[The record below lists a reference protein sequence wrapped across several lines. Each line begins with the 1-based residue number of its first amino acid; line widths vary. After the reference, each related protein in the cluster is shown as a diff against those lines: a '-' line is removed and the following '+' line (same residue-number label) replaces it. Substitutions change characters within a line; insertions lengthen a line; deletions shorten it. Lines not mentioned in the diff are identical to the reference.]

1 MLKNMFMLSDRG
13 VKDMRKAIFWSVI
26 SDITL
31 MASVSVLFMVLKIFI
46 EPIIE
51 SKEYT
56 GENAIAY
63 ILIALL
69 IAFCIYI
76 AFYIQYKYL
85 YISVYSE
92 SSEKRVN
99 MAETIR
105 KLPLSF
111 FQKKDLVEFTNTL
124 MKDITIVENLL
135 SHAVPQFIGSAI
147 TIVLISILL
156 LIFDFKMGLSV
167 AIVFPIAILIVFASR
182 RIMEKYGNIA
192 LDIKNQSSDAIQEAL
207 DCVKIIKSYNIEKDY
222 LKTLKEKLRESFY
235 AFLKIEVVTGTF
247 VMSGNAILKFGMSL
261 TIFFGAY
268 LFIRNEITIYK
279 YIAFLLIASRI
290 YSPIEIMLNR
300 IAEIFMLKLI
310 YKRMRAI
317 ENVEIQKGRENIEL
331 NNFNISFNN
340 VCFSYKDDNNQVI
353 KNISFEAKQNEVTAI
368 VGKSGSGKSTLAKL
382 AARFWDFQEGDIT
395 IGGVDIKTIEPET
408 LLKNISVVFQDVILF
423 NDTIYNNIKIGKRN
437 ATKEEIYKAAKLSQ
451 CDKFI
456 NNLKYG
462 YETMLGENGETLS
475 GGERQRI
482 SIARALLK
490 NAPIILLDEITSYL
504 DSENESLVQEAISN
518 LIKNKTVI
526 VIAHRLK
533 TIRDADKIIVLDNG
547 KILEEGKHEKLMQNN
562 SLYSKLVSMQEESLS
577 WKI

>member
-1 MLKNMFMLSDRG
+1 MLKNIFMLSDRG
-13 VKDMRKAIFWSVI
+13 VNDMRKAIFWSVI

-31 MASVSVLFMVLKIFI
+31 MSSISVLFIVLKKFI
-46 EPIIE
+46 EPIID

-56 GENAIAY
+56 SVNIISY
-63 ILIALL
+63 ILIALSIAIL
-69 IAFCIYI
+69 IYL

-92 SSEKRVN
+92 SSAKRVD

-124 MKDITIVENLL
+124 MKDITFVENIL
-135 SHAVPQFIGSAI
+135 SHVVPQLIGSII
-147 TIVLISILL
+147 TVILIFVWL
-156 LIFDFKMGLSV
+156 LIYDFKMGLSV
-167 AIVFPIAILIVFASR
+167 AIVFPIAVSIVFATR
-182 RIMEKYGNIA
+182 RIMEKYGNIT
-192 LDIKNQSSDAIQEAL
+192 LDIKNQSSDCIQEAL
-207 DCVKIIKSYNIEKDY
+207 DCIKIIKSYNMENDY
-222 LKTLKEKLRESFY
+222 LKILKEKLKKE
-235 AFLKIEVVTGTF
+235 FLASIKTEAITGTF
-247 VMSGNAILKFGMSL
+247 VMSGNAILKFGISL
-261 TIFFGAY
+261 TIFVGAY

-290 YSPIEIMLNR
+290 YSPIEVILNR
-300 IAEIFMLKLI
+300 ITEIFMLKII

-317 ENVEIQKGRENIEL
+317 KNIEIQKGRSYIEL

-340 VCFSYKDDNNQVI
+340 VSFSYKDDNNQVI
-353 KNISFEAKQNEVTAI
+353 KNVSFEAKQNEVTAI
-368 VGKSGSGKSTLAKL
+368 VGRSGSGKSTLTKL
-382 AARFWDFQEGDIT
+382 AARFWDLNEGNIT
-395 IGGVDIKTIEPET
+395 IGKIDIKTIRPET
-408 LLKNISVVFQDVILF
+408 LLKNISIVFQDVILF
-423 NDTIYNNIKIGKRN
+423 NDTVFNNIKIGKRN
-437 ATKEEIYKAAKLSQ
+437 ATEEEIYKVAKLSQ

-456 NNLKYG
+456 NNLKDG
-462 YETMLGENGETLS
+462 YNTMLGENGETLS

-490 NAPIILLDEITSYL
+490 DAPIILLDEVTSSL
-504 DSENESLVQEAISN
+504 DSENEYLVQTAISN

-533 TIRDADKIIVLDNG
+533 TIRDADKIIVLDEG
-547 KILEEGKHEKLMQNN
+547 KIVEEGKHSKLIKNN

-577 WKI
+577 WKV

>member
-1 MLKNMFMLSDRG
+1 MLKNIFMLSDRG
-13 VKDMRKAIFWSVI
+13 VNDMRKAIFWSVI

-31 MASVSVLFMVLKIFI
+31 MSSISVLFIVLKKII
-46 EPIIE
+46 EPIID

-56 GENAIAY
+56 SVNIISY
-63 ILIALL
+63 ILIALSIAIL
-69 IAFCIYI
+69 IYL

-92 SSEKRVN
+92 SSAKRVD

-124 MKDITIVENLL
+124 MKDITFVENIL
-135 SHAVPQFIGSAI
+135 SHVVPQLIGSII
-147 TIVLISILL
+147 TVILIFVWL
-156 LIFDFKMGLSV
+156 LIYDFKMGLSV
-167 AIVFPIAILIVFASR
+167 AIVFPIAVSIVFATR
-182 RIMEKYGNIA
+182 RIMEKYGNIT
-192 LDIKNQSSDAIQEAL
+192 LDIKNQSSDCIQEAL
-207 DCVKIIKSYNIEKDY
+207 DCIKIIKSYNMENDY
-222 LKTLKEKLRESFY
+222 LKILKEKLKKE
-235 AFLKIEVVTGTF
+235 FLASIKTEAITGTF
-247 VMSGNAILKFGMSL
+247 VMSGNAILKFGISL
-261 TIFFGAY
+261 TIFVGAY

-290 YSPIEIMLNR
+290 YSPIEVILNR
-300 IAEIFMLKLI
+300 ITEIFMLKII

-317 ENVEIQKGRENIEL
+317 KNIEIQKGRSDIEL

-340 VCFSYKDDNNQVI
+340 VYFSYKDDNNQVI
-353 KNISFEAKQNEVTAI
+353 KNVSFEAKQNEVTAI
-368 VGKSGSGKSTLAKL
+368 VGRSGSGKSTLTKL
-382 AARFWDFQEGDIT
+382 AARFWDLNEGRIT
-395 IGGVDIKTIEPET
+395 IGKIDIKTIEPET
-408 LLKNISVVFQDVILF
+408 LLKNISIVFQDVILF
-423 NDTIYNNIKIGKRN
+423 NDTVFNNIKIGKRN
-437 ATKEEIYKAAKLSQ
+437 ATEEEIYKVAKLSQ

-456 NNLKYG
+456 NNLKDG
-462 YETMLGENGETLS
+462 YNTILGENGETLS

-490 NAPIILLDEITSYL
+490 DAPIILLDEVTSYL
-504 DSENESLVQEAISN
+504 DSENEYLVQTAISN

-533 TIRDADKIIVLDNG
+533 TIRDADKIIVLDEG
-547 KILEEGKHEKLMQNN
+547 KIVEEGKHSKLIKNN

-577 WKI
+577 WKV

>member
-1 MLKNMFMLSDRG
+1 MLKNMFMLSDNG
-13 VKDMRKAIFWSVI
+13 VKDMRKAVFWSVI

-31 MASVSVLFMVLKIFI
+31 MASVSVLFMVLKNFI

-56 GENAIAY
+56 SGNVIAY

-92 SSEKRVN
+92 SSAKRVG

-124 MKDITIVENLL
+124 MKDITIVEHIM
-135 SHAVPQFIGSAI
+135 SHAVPQLIGSAI
-147 TIVLISILL
+147 TVALISVML

-167 AIVFPIAILIVFASR
+167 AIVFPVAILIVFASR
-182 RIMEKYGNIA
+182 RIMEKYGNRA

-222 LKTLKEKLRESFY
+222 LKTLKEKLRKEFY
-235 AFLKIEVVTGTF
+235 AFLKTEAVTGTF
-247 VMSGNAILKFGMSL
+247 VMSGNAILKFGISL
-261 TIFFGAY
+261 TIFVGAY

-317 ENVEIQKGRENIEL
+317 ENIEIQKGKENIEL
-331 NNFNISFNN
+331 DNFNIVFNN
-340 VCFSYKDDNNQVI
+340 VSFSYKDDNNQVI
-353 KNISFEAKQNEVTAI
+353 KNVSFEAKQNEVTAI
-368 VGKSGSGKSTLAKL
+368 VGRSGSGKSTLAKL
-382 AARFWDFQEGDIT
+382 VARFWDLQEGNIT

-408 LLKNISVVFQDVILF
+408 LLKNISIVFQDVILF
-423 NDTIYNNIKIGKRN
+423 NDTVYNNIKIGKRN
-437 ATKEEIYKAAKLSQ
+437 ATRDEIYEVAKLSQ

-456 NNLKYG
+456 SNLKDG
-462 YETMLGENGETLS
+462 YDTMLGENGETLS

-490 NAPIILLDEITSYL
+490 DAPIILLDEITSSL
-504 DSENESLVQEAISN
+504 DSENESLVQTAISN

-533 TIRDADKIIVLDNG
+533 TIRDADKIIVLENG
-547 KILEEGKHEKLMQNN
+547 KILEEGKHKELMQNN
-562 SLYSKLVSMQEESLS
+562 SLYSKLVSMQEESLI
-577 WKI
+577 WKV

>member
-1 MLKNMFMLSDRG
+1 MLKNMFMLSDDG
-13 VKDMRKAIFWSVI
+13 VKYMRKAIFWSVV
-26 SDITL
+26 SEITL
-31 MASVSVLFMVLKIFI
+31 MASVSVLFIVLKSFI

-56 GENAIAY
+56 SENVITY

-69 IAFCIYI
+69 ISFCIYV

-92 SSEKRVN
+92 SSAKRVN

-135 SHAVPQFIGSAI
+135 SHAVPQLIGSAI
-147 TIVLISILL
+147 TIILISILL

-167 AIVFPIAILIVFASR
+167 AIVFPIAISIVFAAR
-182 RIMEKYGNIA
+182 RIMEKNGNRT
-192 LDIKNQSSDAIQEAL
+192 LELKNKSSDGIQEAL
-207 DCVKIIKSYNIEKDY
+207 ECIKIIKSYNLEEDY
-222 LKTLKEKLRESFY
+222 LKSLKEKFKKEFY
-235 AFLKIEVVTGTF
+235 SSIKAEAIGGTF
-247 VMSGNAILKFGMSL
+247 IMSGNAILKFGMAL
-261 TIFFGAY
+261 TIFVGAY
-268 LFIRNEITIYK
+268 LFVRNEITIYK

-290 YSPIEIMLNR
+290 YSPIEVMLNR

-368 VGKSGSGKSTLAKL
+368 VGRSGSGKSTLAKL
-382 AARFWDFQEGDIT
+382 AARFWDLQEGNIT
-395 IGGVDIKTIEPET
+395 IGGVDIRTIEPET
-408 LLKNISVVFQDVILF
+408 LLKNISIVFQDVILF
-423 NDTIYNNIKIGKRN
+423 NDTVFNNIRIGKRN
-437 ATKEEIYKAAKLSQ
+437 ATKEEIYRVTKLSQ

-456 NNLKYG
+456 NNLKDG
-462 YETMLGENGETLS
+462 YDTMLGENGETLS

-490 NAPIILLDEITSYL
+490 DAPIILLDEITSSL
-504 DSENESLVQEAISN
+504 DSENESLVQTAISN

-533 TIRDADKIIVLDNG
+533 TIRDADKIIVLDKG
-547 KILEEGKHEKLMQNN
+547 KILEEGKHDELMQNN
-562 SLYSKLVSMQEESLS
+562 SLYAKLSLMQKESLS
-577 WKI
+577 WKV

>member
-1 MLKNMFMLSDRG
+1 MLKNIFMLSDRG

-31 MASVSVLFMVLKIFI
+31 MPSVSILFIVLKKII

-56 GENAIAY
+56 KDNIIAY
-63 ILIALL
+63 ISVALFIAILIYL
-69 IAFCIYI
+69 

-92 SSEKRVN
+92 SSDKRVD

-124 MKDITIVENLL
+124 MKDITLVENIL
-135 SHAVPQFIGSAI
+135 SHAIPQLIGSII
-147 TIVLISILL
+147 TVVLIFVWL
-156 LIFDFKMGLSV
+156 LIYDFRMGLSV
-167 AIVFPIAILIVFASR
+167 TIVFPIAISIVFATR
-182 RIMEKYGNIA
+182 KVMEKYGNIM
-192 LDIKNQSSDAIQEAL
+192 LDIKNQSSDCIQEAL
-207 DCVKIIKSYNIEKDY
+207 DCVKIIKSYNIENDY
-222 LKTLKEKLRESFY
+222 LKILKEKFKKEFVASIKTE
-235 AFLKIEVVTGTF
+235 AITGTL

-261 TIFFGAY
+261 TIFTGAY
-268 LFIRNEITIYK
+268 LFIRNEITVYK

-290 YSPIEIMLNR
+290 YSPIEVMLNR
-300 IAEIFMLKLI
+300 IAEIFMLKII
-310 YKRMRAI
+310 YKRMTAI
-317 ENVEIQKGRENIEL
+317 KNIEIQKGKNEIEL

-340 VCFSYKDDNNQVI
+340 VCFSYKDDNNLVI
-353 KNISFEAKQNEVTAI
+353 KNVSFQAKQNEVTAI
-368 VGKSGSGKSTLAKL
+368 VGRSGSGKSTLTKL
-382 AARFWDFQEGDIT
+382 ASRFWDLNDGIIKIGDI
-395 IGGVDIKTIEPET
+395 DIKTIEPET
-408 LLKNISVVFQDVILF
+408 LLKNISIVFQDVILF
-423 NDTIYNNIKIGKRN
+423 NDTIFNNIKIGKRN
-437 ATKEEIYKAAKLSQ
+437 ASEEEIYKVAKLSQ

-456 NNLKYG
+456 SNLKDG
-462 YETMLGENGETLS
+462 YNTILGENGETLS

-482 SIARALLK
+482 SIARAILK
-490 NAPIILLDEITSYL
+490 DAPIILLDEVTSSL
-504 DSENESLVQEAISN
+504 DSENENLVQSAISN

-533 TIRDADKIIVLDNG
+533 TIRYADKIIVLDEG
-547 KILEEGKHEKLMQNN
+547 KIVEEGKHRKLMQNN
-562 SLYSKLVSMQEESLS
+562 LLYSKLVSMQEESLS

>member
-1 MLKNMFMLSDRG
+1 MLKNMFMLSDNG
-13 VKDMRKAIFWSVI
+13 AKDMRKAVFWAVI
-26 SDITL
+26 SDISL
-31 MASVSVLFMVLKIFI
+31 MASVSVLFMILKIFI

-56 GENAIAY
+56 SGNVIAY

-85 YISVYSE
+85 YIYVYSE
-92 SSEKRVN
+92 SSVKRVG

-105 KLPLSF
+105 KLPLSL

-124 MKDITIVENLL
+124 MKDITIVEHIM
-135 SHAVPQFIGSAI
+135 SHAVPQLIGSAI
-147 TIVLISILL
+147 TVALISVML

-167 AIVFPIAILIVFASR
+167 AIVFPIAIFIVFASR
-182 RIMEKYGNIA
+182 RIMEKYGNRT

-207 DCVKIIKSYNIEKDY
+207 DCIKIIKSYNIEKDY
-222 LKTLKEKLRESFY
+222 LQTLKEKLRKEFY
-235 AFLKIEVVTGTF
+235 ASLKTEVVTGTF
-247 VMSGNAILKFGMSL
+247 VMSGNAILKFGISL
-261 TIFFGAY
+261 TIFVGAY

-317 ENVEIQKGRENIEL
+317 ENIEIQNGKENIEL
-331 NNFNISFNN
+331 NNFNIVFNN
-340 VCFSYKDDNNQVI
+340 VGFSYKDDNNQVI
-353 KNISFEAKQNEVTAI
+353 KNVSFEAKQNEVTAI
-368 VGKSGSGKSTLAKL
+368 VGRSGSGKSTLAKL
-382 AARFWDFQEGDIT
+382 AARFWDLQEGNIT

-408 LLKNISVVFQDVILF
+408 LLKNISIVFQDVILF
-423 NDTIYNNIKIGKRN
+423 NDTVYNNIKIGKRN
-437 ATKEEIYKAAKLSQ
+437 ATREEIYEAAKLSQ

-456 NNLKYG
+456 SNLKDG
-462 YETMLGENGETLS
+462 YDTMLGENGETLS

-490 NAPIILLDEITSYL
+490 DAPIILLDEITSSL
-504 DSENESLVQEAISN
+504 DSENESLVQTAISN

-526 VIAHRLK
+526 VIAHRFK
-533 TIRDADKIIVLDNG
+533 TIRDADKIIVLNNG
-547 KILEEGKHEKLMQNN
+547 EILEEGKHKELMQNN
-562 SLYSKLVSMQEESLS
+562 SLYSKLVSMQEESLI
-577 WKI
+577 WKV

>member
-1 MLKNMFMLSDRG
+1 MLKNIFMLSDNG
-13 VKDMRKAIFWSVI
+13 VKDMRKAIFWTVV

-31 MASVSVLFMVLKIFI
+31 MASISVLFMVLKIFI

-56 GENAIAY
+56 SENVIAY

-69 IAFCIYI
+69 IAFCIYV

-92 SSEKRVN
+92 SSAKRVN

-124 MKDITIVENLL
+124 MKDITVVEHTL
-135 SHAVPQFIGSAI
+135 SHAAPQLIGSAI
-147 TIVLISILL
+147 TVVLISIWL

-167 AIVFPIAILIVFASR
+167 TIVFPIAILIVFATR
-182 RIMEKYGNIA
+182 RIMEKYGNRA
-192 LDIKNQSSDAIQEAL
+192 LEIKNKSSDGIQEAL
-207 DCVKIIKSYNIEKDY
+207 DCIKIIKSYNIENDY
-222 LKTLKEKLRESFY
+222 LKSLKEKFKKEFF
-235 AFLKIEVVTGTF
+235 ATIKTEVISGTLI
-247 VMSGNAILKFGMSL
+247 MSGNAILKFGMAL
-261 TIFFGAY
+261 TIFVGAY
-268 LFIRNEITIYK
+268 LFTRNEITIYK

-317 ENVEIQKGRENIEL
+317 ENIEIQKGREDIEL

-340 VCFSYKDDNNQVI
+340 VGFSYKEDNNKVI

-368 VGKSGSGKSTLAKL
+368 VGRSGSGKSTLAKL
-382 AARFWDFQEGDIT
+382 AARFWDLQEGNIT
-395 IGGVDIKTIEPET
+395 IGGVDIKTIDPET
-408 LLKNISVVFQDVILF
+408 LLKNISIVFQDVILF
-423 NDTIYNNIKIGKRN
+423 NDTVFNNIRIGKCN
-437 ATKEEIYKAAKLSQ
+437 ATAEEIYKVAKLSQ

-462 YETMLGENGETLS
+462 YDTMLGENGETLS

-490 NAPIILLDEITSYL
+490 DAPIILLDEITSSL
-504 DSENESLVQEAISN
+504 DSENESLVQTAISN

-533 TIRDADKIIVLDNG
+533 TIKDADKIIVLDNG
-547 KILEEGKHEKLMQNN
+547 KILEEGKHEELIKNN
-562 SLYSKLVSMQEESLS
+562 SLYSKLSSMQEESLS
-577 WKI
+577 WKV

>member
-1 MLKNMFMLSDRG
+1 MLKNIFMLSDRG

-31 MASVSVLFMVLKIFI
+31 MPSVSILFIVLKKII

-56 GENAIAY
+56 KDNIIAY
-63 ILIALL
+63 ISVALFIAILIYL
-69 IAFCIYI
+69 

-92 SSEKRVN
+92 SSDKRVD

-124 MKDITIVENLL
+124 MKDITLVENIL
-135 SHAVPQFIGSAI
+135 SHAIPQLIGSII
-147 TIVLISILL
+147 TVVLIFVWL
-156 LIFDFKMGLSV
+156 LIYDFRMGLSV
-167 AIVFPIAILIVFASR
+167 TIVFPIAISIVFATR
-182 RIMEKYGNIA
+182 KVMEKYGNIM
-192 LDIKNQSSDAIQEAL
+192 LDIKNQSSDCIQEAL
-207 DCVKIIKSYNIEKDY
+207 DCIKIIKSYNIENDY
-222 LKTLKEKLRESFY
+222 LKILKEKFKKEFVASIKTE
-235 AFLKIEVVTGTF
+235 AITGTL

-261 TIFFGAY
+261 TIFTGAY
-268 LFIRNEITIYK
+268 LFIRNEITVYK

-290 YSPIEIMLNR
+290 YSPIEVMLNR
-300 IAEIFMLKLI
+300 IAEIFMLKII
-310 YKRMRAI
+310 YKRMTAI
-317 ENVEIQKGRENIEL
+317 KNIEIQKGKNEIEL

-340 VCFSYKDDNNQVI
+340 VCFSYKDDNNLVI
-353 KNISFEAKQNEVTAI
+353 KNVSFQAKQNEVTAI
-368 VGKSGSGKSTLAKL
+368 VGRSGSGKSTLTKL
-382 AARFWDFQEGDIT
+382 ASRFWDLNDGIIKIGDI
-395 IGGVDIKTIEPET
+395 DIKTIEPET
-408 LLKNISVVFQDVILF
+408 LLKNISIVFQDVILF
-423 NDTIYNNIKIGKRN
+423 NDTIFNNIKIGKRN
-437 ATKEEIYKAAKLSQ
+437 ASEEEIYKVAKLSQ

-456 NNLKYG
+456 SNLKDG
-462 YETMLGENGETLS
+462 YNTILGENGETLS

-482 SIARALLK
+482 SIARAILK
-490 NAPIILLDEITSYL
+490 DAPIILLDEVTSSL
-504 DSENESLVQEAISN
+504 DSENENLVQSAISN

-533 TIRDADKIIVLDNG
+533 TIRDADKIIVLDEG
-547 KILEEGKHEKLMQNN
+547 KIVEEGKHRKLMQNN
-562 SLYSKLVSMQEESLS
+562 LLYSKLVSMQEESLS

>member
-1 MLKNMFMLSDRG
+1 MLKNMFMLSDDG
-13 VKDMRKAIFWSVI
+13 VKDMRKAIFWSVV
-26 SDITL
+26 SEITL
-31 MASVSVLFMVLKIFI
+31 MASVSVLFIVLKSFI

-56 GENAIAY
+56 SENVITY

-69 IAFCIYI
+69 IAFCIYV

-92 SSEKRVN
+92 SSAKRVN

-135 SHAVPQFIGSAI
+135 SHAVPQLIGSAI
-147 TIVLISILL
+147 TIILISILL

-167 AIVFPIAILIVFASR
+167 AIVFPIAISIVFAAR
-182 RIMEKYGNIA
+182 RIMEKNGNRT
-192 LDIKNQSSDAIQEAL
+192 LELKNKSSDGIQEAL
-207 DCVKIIKSYNIEKDY
+207 ECIKIIKSYNLEEDY
-222 LKTLKEKLRESFY
+222 LKSLKEKFKKEFY
-235 AFLKIEVVTGTF
+235 SSIKAEAITGTF
-247 VMSGNAILKFGMSL
+247 IMSGNAILKFGMAL
-261 TIFFGAY
+261 TIFVGAY

-290 YSPIEIMLNR
+290 YSPIEVMLNR

-317 ENVEIQKGRENIEL
+317 ENVEMQKGRENIEL

-368 VGKSGSGKSTLAKL
+368 VGRSGSGKSTLAKL
-382 AARFWDFQEGDIT
+382 AARFWDLQEGNIT
-395 IGGVDIKTIEPET
+395 IGGVDIKTIEPEI
-408 LLKNISVVFQDVILF
+408 LLKNISIVFQDVILF
-423 NDTIYNNIKIGKRN
+423 NDTVFNNIRIGKRN
-437 ATKEEIYKAAKLSQ
+437 ATKEEIYKVAKLSQ

-456 NNLKYG
+456 NNLKDG
-462 YETMLGENGETLS
+462 YDTMLGENGETLS

-490 NAPIILLDEITSYL
+490 DAPIILLDEITSSL
-504 DSENESLVQEAISN
+504 DSENESLVQTAISN

-547 KILEEGKHEKLMQNN
+547 KILEEGKHDELMQNN
-562 SLYSKLVSMQEESLS
+562 SLYSKLYSMQEESLS
-577 WKI
+577 WKV